1 MGQLWGSY
9 GAGLTH
15 TCAPQHDFVVGERPQ
30 GTMAALIRRA
40 LGADDDDDDDVG
52 GAAPQVVSYG
62 AALPHKWGVR
72 GGSAPQV
79 VSNGAAAPQVGS
91 YEGSAPQ
98 VGTYGAA
105 LPHKW

>member
-1 MGQLWGSY
+1 MESLGGSCGDSMGQLWGRY

-62 AALPHKWGVR
+62 AALPHKWGVMGR
-72 GGSAPQV
+72 LCPTSGDLWGVQ
-79 VSNGAAAPQVGS
+79 
-91 YEGSAPQ
+91 
-98 VGTYGAA
+98 
-105 LPHKW
+105 PHKW